1 MLRIVPAALIAI
13 CLGGMAVDTAHA
25 AEGRNAALLG
35 GLAAGAVLGGALMS
49 GGRPAPAYAAPPP
62 PPPPTIVYEE
72 PEPICHRERRPLFDE
87 YGRVAGYR
95 MVRVCE

>member
-1 MLRIVPAALIAI
+1 MLRIVPAALVAI
-13 CLGGMAVDTAHA
+13 CLAGIAVDTAHA
-25 AEGRNAALLG
+25 AEGRNAALFG

-62 PPPPTIVYEE
+62 PPVVVYEE